1 MSKNDEYDALNR
13 DYADTESKKRACERR
28 IENYNNQL
36 ERLYPIKT
44 IISTQKKNFK
54 SLCTKTD
61 DLLDKERKW
70 KGDHYNEFLKYG
82 GWLSDD
88 NVYYRDHSLDH
99 ILDSLNNKITEIEN
113 SRNNEYGLLG
123 RLASALNS
131 LWNKIENFWN

>member
-1 MSKNDEYDALNR
+1 MSKNDEYAALNR
-13 DYADTESKKRACERR
+13 DYADTESKKRACENR
-28 IENYNNQL
+28 IAKYNAQL

-44 IISTQKKNFK
+44 IISNQKKAFK
-54 SLCTKTD
+54 GLCTKTD
-61 DLLDKERKW
+61 DLLDADRTW
-70 KGDHYNEFLKYG
+70 KGSNYDDFIQKG

-88 NVYYRDHSLDH
+88 NVYFRDKSLDH

-113 SRNNEYGLLG
+113 KRNNEYGLLG